1 MQNTVSTDKLEN
13 ELSEI
18 SDISDFLE
26 KNSDELLNVKLS
38 EYLNE
43 LLASRNM
50 EEHEVI
56 KNSGLNRGYAY
67 QIFEGGKKNP
77 SRDKIIG
84 LSFGFKLNFAE
95 TQKLLKTAGMR
106 TLYARDERDAII
118 IFAVKKGCS
127 VIETNLLLE
136 ERGFMVI
143 E

>member
-1 MQNTVSTDKLEN
+1 MQDTVSTDKLEN

-26 KNSDELLNVKLS
+26 KNSDELVNVKLS

-50 EEHEVI
+50 EEYEVI

-67 QIFEGGKKNP
+67 QIFEGGKNP

-127 VIETNLLLE
+127 VIETNLL
-136 ERGFMVI
+136 
-143 E
+143 